1 MIKLWLVFAI
11 LFAVFYFVIPAFR
24 KMKGKEKWDLTKT
37 LLFSMVCSLLAV
49 SAMVLIVVLF

>member
-1 MIKLWLVFAI
+1 MIRLWLVFAI

-24 KMKGKEKWDLTKT
+24 KMKGKVKWDLTKT

>member
-1 MIKLWLVFAI
+1 MIRLWLVFAI

-37 LLFSMVCSLLAV
+37 LLFSLLCSLLAV
-49 SAMVLIVVLF
+49 SAMVLIVFLF